1 MLNKIRKT
9 ILYSLIL
16 LIFIPGLSLAN
27 ADDNKLRLALLPI
40 PDVLPVYVAIEK
52 GYFKDSGIE
61 VEPLTVGSPIER
73 DQLMQAGRVD
83 GMINEISGAASFN
96 RDQSRVKIVSVAR
109 SPIDKSPLFRVLAA
123 PGSGIKNVKDL
134 AGVGIGVSKNTIIEY
149 ISTRLLTANGVS
161 PKDVVFESVPVLP
174 ERFQLLLSGQLK
186 AATLPDPLASA
197 AIKAGAADVV
207 NDTALSR
214 LSASVITFSNDALT
228 KKGEA
233 VMKFMQA
240 WDKAAAELNS
250 DPEKYKPIM
259 LKNIRVPKN
268 IQEDFTIP
276 PFPRKTLPSKEQWE
290 DVMMWMVEKKL
301 VKEALQYEESV
312 TADFLSK

>member
-16 LIFIPGLSLAN
+16 LIVIPGLSLAN
-27 ADDNKLRLALLPI
+27 SDDNKLRLALLPI
-40 PDVLPVYVAIEK
+40 PDVLPVYVAIEN
-52 GYFKDSGIE
+52 GYFKASGIE

-109 SPIDKSPLFRVLAA
+109 SPIEKSPLFRVLVA
-123 PGSGIKNVKDL
+123 PGSGIKNVKEL

-197 AIKAGAADVV
+197 AIKAGATDVV
-207 NDTALSR
+207 NDTALSQ

>member
-1 MLNKIRKT
+1 MSKIL
-9 ILYSLIL
+9 LYSLML
-16 LIFIPGLSLAN
+16 LIVTSGFASAN
-27 ADDNKLRLALLPI
+27 SDDNKLRLALLPI
-40 PDVLPVYVAIEK
+40 PDALPVYVAMEN

-96 RDQSRVKIVSVAR
+96 RDQSRVKIVSIAR
-109 SPIDKSPLFRVLAA
+109 SPIEKSPLFRVLAA
-123 PGSGIKNVKDL
+123 PGSGIKSVKEL
-134 AGVGIGVSKNTIIEY
+134 AGIGIGVSKNTIIEY
-149 ISTRLLTANGVS
+149 ISTRLLTADGVP

-186 AATLPDPLASA
+186 AATLPEPLASA
-197 AIKAGAADVV
+197 AIKAGAIDVV
-207 NDTALSR
+207 NDTALSH
-214 LSASVITFSNDALT
+214 LSASVITFSNEALT

-233 VMKFMQA
+233 VKKFMQA
-240 WDKAAAELNS
+240 WDKATAELNS

-259 LKNIRVPKN
+259 LKNIRVPKK

-276 PFPRKTLPSKEQWE
+276 LFPRKTLPSKEQWG
-290 DVMMWMVEKKL
+290 DVMLWMIEKKL
-301 VKEALQYEESV
+301 VQETLQYEESV
-312 TADFLSK
+312 TADFLSN